1 MATTRPR
8 IMFTPSARA
17 LAAIRRVAAITERP
31 VSSVV
36 SEQMEVLTDHLEGL
50 ASILEQAKR
59 IREEEPQAIAS
70 AARAAFEQ
78 MLPILDKAGTDL
90 QLIWDDL
97 AAQFEFPLDEDP
109 NYPLPPSS
117 NTGATSSRPP
127 SPSPSRKAS
136 SHA

>member
-70 AARAAFEQ
+70 AARAAFQQ
-78 MLPILDKAGTDL
+78 MLVEWPHDG
-90 QLIWDDL
+90 
-97 AAQFEFPLDEDP
+97 AAH
-109 NYPLPPSS
+109 
-117 NTGATSSRPP
+117 G
-127 SPSPSRKAS
+127 
-136 SHA
+136 HAYG